1 MKTLKKTLVV
11 FIVCFSILISA
22 ALPASAATKLQQ
34 DIDALCGG
42 IKTCVV
48 YDMSA
53 GEKLYGKNEAS
64 RIYVASTTKL
74 MTCLVALSVF
84 GPDDVI
90 TVGNEIYLKKP
101 NSSVS
106 LIQPGH
112 RLKVRTL
119 LAALLLPSGND
130 AAYTVAVNAARKHSG
145 DATMS
150 NYTAVSYFCNLMN
163 EKARQ
168 LGCTDTSF
176 VNPEGW
182 DDSAHYST
190 ADDMTKIAI
199 AAADNAVIASI
210 ANIHFNRFT
219 FASGE
224 WIEWEN
230 TNKLL
235 DPESPYYYPYAHGL
249 KTGTTPLAGNCLV
262 AFAEKDGRK
271 LLILAYGCATEND
284 RFGRVR
290 DIFELVYSVP
300 VTGDLD
306 NNGTITS
313 ADARLA
319 LRASV
324 GLEEN
329 TGIIKMRGDTD
340 GDGII
345 TSADARNILR
355 AAVGLDDMSG
365 WKK

>member
-1 MKTLKKTLVV
+1 MKALKRTLVV
-11 FIVCFSILISA
+11 FVVCFSIFAGTLV
-22 ALPASAATKLQQ
+22 PASANSALRQ
-34 DIDALCGG
+34 DIDALSTG
-42 IKTCVV
+42 IETLVV
-48 YDMSA
+48 YDMSSS
-53 GEKLYGKNEAS
+53 EKLYGKNETQH
-64 RIYVASTTKL
+64 IYIASTTKL
-74 MTCLVALSVF
+74 MTCLVVLSVF
-84 GPDDVI
+84 HPDDVI

-101 NSSVS
+101 GSSVS

-112 RLKVRTL
+112 RLTVRTL

-130 AAYTVAVNAARKHSG
+130 AAYTVAVNAARRHSG
-145 DATMS
+145 DYSMDNS
-150 NYTAVSYFCNLMN
+150 RAVTYFCNLMN
-163 EKARQ
+163 EQARR
-168 LGCTDTSF
+168 LGCSDTYF

-182 DDSAHYST
+182 DNAYHYST
-190 ADDMTKIAI
+190 GDDMAKIAV
-199 AAADNAVIASI
+199 AAANNAVIASI
-210 ANIHFNRFT
+210 ANIHRNRFT

-271 LLILAYGCATEND
+271 LLVLAYGCATEND
-284 RFGRVR
+284 RFARVR

-300 VTGDLD
+300 VIGDLD
-306 NNGTITS
+306 DNGTITS

-329 TGIIKMRGDTD
+329 AGIIKMRGDTD
-340 GDGII
+340 GDGNI

-365 WKK
+365 WKR